1 MINFSTDH
9 LDNWRIKEI
18 EEGGYW
24 ILPAHRSSRDQKSR
38 KVVNTT
44 NYWMVTVT
52 LTSGD
57 SKQFYIKA
65 IDKFDAQEKAE
76 QNAYR
81 VEGLKEFALIQ

>member
-1 MINFSTDH
+1 
-9 LDNWRIKEI
+9 
-18 EEGGYW
+18 
-24 ILPAHRSSRDQKSR
+24 
-38 KVVNTT
+38 
-44 NYWMVTVT
+44 MVTVT